1 MLQNFSQSYDQ
12 SEEKYKTNV
21 DYKGA
26 IAKIFTVQNICVY
39 ILTFMISMVG
49 FGANEGWKIAPFGLA
64 MVAACISAGLPMVMV
79 YIAGMLGTAIKF
91 GGQATL
97 IYIFTSI
104 VLLMMVLIKKPVK
117 NEDEAEK
124 THLGAYLFLSTFAV
138 QLICTLIKGMYIYDI
153 LVAITLSVA
162 GYIFYKIF
170 VNSIVVV
177 QEFYEK

>member
-117 NEDEAEK
+117 NEDETEK

-153 LVAITLSVA
+153 FVAITLSVA
-162 GYIFYKIF
+162 GYIFYIIF
-170 VNSIVVV
+170 VNSINLIS
-177 QEFYEK
+177 E